1 MSDGPKQERMRWA
14 RLRLTRAGWFF
25 LAIAVLVGVAASK
38 SEATLMLVTFG
49 VMIGA
54 LYISAVLAWRM
65 VRAVSVRRDLPERA
79 WQNQTVHLAY
89 HLRNVRRWGSCLGLH
104 VEEVAPKGIES
115 AAGYCVQLPP
125 RAVFRAGARFA
136 ARKRGRIQLRAI
148 QIATSFPFGLVSSRR
163 GIDAEA
169 SLVIWP
175 ARGRLKHQLLHRGA
189 VETSSAAPSG
199 ATGGQDEFFGL
210 REYRPGDNPRWI
222 HWRRSANKR
231 IPVIREMARPLPE
244 TLWIILDTYVED
256 RYEGAR
262 RTREKL
268 LRFTATLIDHAFS
281 RGYRVGLALAFA
293 GGPRALAPAEGRA
306 QRSALLDA
314 LADVDVNTRVQ
325 LHRTVEILRRG
336 QLREGQVIVVTPH
349 ADRVKTAV
357 LNPVRAACRHLSV
370 ITEHELPEVFEDDP
384 LAAAEEGDAA

>member
-1 MSDGPKQERMRWA
+1 
-14 RLRLTRAGWFF
+14 
-25 LAIAVLVGVAASK
+25 
-38 SEATLMLVTFG
+38 
-49 VMIGA
+49 
-54 LYISAVLAWRM
+54 
-65 VRAVSVRRDLPERA
+65 
-79 WQNQTVHLAY
+79 
-89 HLRNVRRWGSCLGLH
+89 
-104 VEEVAPKGIES
+104 
-115 AAGYCVQLPP
+115 
-125 RAVFRAGARFA
+125 
-136 ARKRGRIQLRAI
+136 
-148 QIATSFPFGLVSSRR
+148 
-163 GIDAEA
+163 
-169 SLVIWP
+169 
-175 ARGRLKHQLLHRGA
+175 
-189 VETSSAAPSG
+189 
-199 ATGGQDEFFGL
+199 
-210 REYRPGDNPRWI
+210 
-222 HWRRSANKR
+222 
-231 IPVIREMARPLPE
+231 MARPLPE

-268 LRFTATLIDHAFS
+268 LRFAATLIDHAFS

-349 ADRVKTAV
+349 ADRVKTAA